1 MGGNGKASV
10 TQSQQGGKK
19 KSLKERAGGKAFAP
33 LIPREMREA
42 MATGLLEG
50 SSMLETAESIRARY
64 RDGEFAEGLAAGEF
78 GHLDHWSLEDW
89 RAMVGKVR
97 AKIPVDEYNA
107 ARLKFKLPGQ
117 VAIKPIVASVMEA
130 KRATRKTAA
139 KMAEVELRKAQILAE
154 QATLEAIKAADSPKE
169 EEADAL
175 ARLEM
180 LRRELKSKIS
190 VAEEADILLALVR
203 GDNAGVSRAA
213 LLQVQE
219 ILGVKAA
226 NVPETPGMASIFAF
240 PEGSGGPA
248 IR

>member
-10 TQSQQGGKK
+10 TQSQQGRK
-19 KSLKERAGGKAFAP
+19 KSLKERAGNKAFAP
-33 LIPREMREA
+33 LVPPDMREA

-50 SSMLETAESIRARY
+50 SSMLETAENIRARY
-64 RDGEFAEGLAAGEF
+64 RDGEFAESIAAGEF

-97 AKIPVDEYNA
+97 SKIPVDEYNA
-107 ARLKFKLPGQ
+107 ARLRFKLPGQ

-139 KMAEVELRKAQILAE
+139 RVAEIELRKAQILAE
-154 QATLEAIKAADSPKE
+154 SEALEAIKAAETPAE
-169 EEADAL
+169 EEADAQ
-175 ARLEM
+175 ARLEL
-180 LRRELKSKIS
+180 LRRKIKAKLS
-190 VAEEADILLALVR
+190 VDEEADILVGLAR
-203 GDNAGVSRAA
+203 GDNAAMARAA
-213 LLQVQE
+213 LAQIQE

>member
-1 MGGNGKASV
+1 MAV
-10 TQSQQGGKK
+10 TKSQQGGKK
-19 KSLKERAGGKAFAP
+19 KSLKERAGGRHFAP
-33 LIPREMREA
+33 LIPSDMREA

-50 SSMLETAESIRARY
+50 SSMLETAENIRARY
-64 RDGEFAEGLAAGEF
+64 RDGEFAESIAAGEF

-97 AKIPVDEYNA
+97 SKIPVDEYNA

-139 KMAEVELRKAQILAE
+139 KLAEVELRKAQILAE
-154 QATLEAIKAADSPKE
+154 SEALEAIKAAETPAE
-169 EEADAL
+169 EEADAQ
-175 ARLEM
+175 ARLEL
-180 LRRELKSKIS
+180 LRRKIKAKLS
-190 VAEEADILLALVR
+190 VDEEADILVGLAR
-203 GDNAGVSRAA
+203 GDNAAMARAA
-213 LLQVQE
+213 LAQIQE

-240 PEGSGGPA
+240 PEGSSGPA